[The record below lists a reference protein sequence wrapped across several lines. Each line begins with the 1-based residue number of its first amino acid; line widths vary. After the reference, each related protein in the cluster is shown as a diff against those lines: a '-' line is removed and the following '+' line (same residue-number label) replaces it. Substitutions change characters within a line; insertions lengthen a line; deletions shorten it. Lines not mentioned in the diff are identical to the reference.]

1 MPKKCFFFF
10 KVRAEKGIVWH
21 IDTSSM
27 VWSLTDN
34 GKFTNQI
41 VRLVAIVVKI
51 VLMTIN
57 IRNVGNTKLD
67 QG

>member
-1 MPKKCFFFF
+1 
-10 KVRAEKGIVWH
+10 
-21 IDTSSM
+21 M

-57 IRNVGNTKLD
+57 IRNIGKYQIGPRVKLNYNI
-67 QG
+67 